1 MINYFEQ
8 FVKDELE
15 WICNDDMINILLE
28 GFDGEITEDEL
39 DEHLEDFMNQSVQD
53 FCNDEWIIQT
63 MHDWMHDFMVDAI
76 KDYLN
81 SKEN

>member
-8 FVKDELE
+8 FVRDELE
-15 WICNDDMINILLE
+15 WIYNDDMERIILE
-28 GFDGEITEDEL
+28 GFEGKLTEEEL
-39 DEHLEDFMNQSVQD
+39 DEHAEEFFEQAIEE
-53 FCNDEWIIQT
+53 FCNDDFIIQT
-63 MHDWMHDFMVDAI
+63 MHDWMYDAFVDAI

>member
-81 SKEN
+81 SKEQ

>member
-1 MINYFEQ
+1 MVNYFEQ

-39 DEHLEDFMNQSVQD
+39 KNAETEIQKLTDKSIEEIDKILANKETEIMSV
-53 FCNDEWIIQT
+53 
-63 MHDWMHDFMVDAI
+63 
-76 KDYLN
+76 
-81 SKEN
+81 

>member
-1 MINYFEQ
+1 MVNYFEQ

-39 DEHLEDFMNQSVQD
+39 DEHLEEFMNQSVEG